1 MEASHEPWH
10 RYQIQK
16 QAQNSFIRD
25 NWTFENESEL
35 LKAVEHSG
43 TLKSVYSSFYIDG
56 KIGEVTL
63 GSKRPKIIDHTKKL
77 EDSHECK
84 TKVSQP
90 DQAALGKKYFCKIAS
105 IFIIIGNISSFRKSY
120 LLKNM
125 NII

>member
-1 MEASHEPWH
+1 MGASHEPWH

-43 TLKSVYSSFYIDG
+43 SLKSVYSSFYIDG

-84 TKVSQP
+84 TKVSQT
-90 DQAALGKKYFCKIAS
+90 DQAALGKKYFCKISS
-105 IFIIIGNISSFRKSY
+105 IFIIIGNISSFQKS
-120 LLKNM
+120 
-125 NII
+125 